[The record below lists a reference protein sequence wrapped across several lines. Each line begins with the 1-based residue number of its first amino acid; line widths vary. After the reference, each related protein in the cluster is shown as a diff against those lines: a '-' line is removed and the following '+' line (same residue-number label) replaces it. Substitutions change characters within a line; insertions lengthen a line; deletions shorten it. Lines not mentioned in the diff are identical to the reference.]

1 MGRPL
6 NKKFFANRNIG
17 SSSVTTDDGIGGEG
31 IASVTIASTNNN
43 YTSIPTASFAAPQLP
58 GGVTATAGT
67 VTMKLATVSINNP
80 GGFYTAG
87 DEVVIGGGGVEGDT
101 LEGTFT
107 AQAIIVI
114 DAVDAPETGVPT
126 AISIKAGFE
135 GAYTVL
141 PSKVVGG
148 SKTTNLSVDGGDGN
162 NLRVNVTYGILS
174 IAVNEKGS
182 GYTSAPA
189 VTTSP
194 VGNATKTAV
203 LTTDSGA
210 AGSVTNQE
218 NGITVTAFVPDVV
231 GASAKVGDIIKQ
243 TNDRRYKVK
252 TADGTGICQLVTD
265 GVANAAGEM
274 SIKATDS
281 EGKNYL
287 VAKLTSRKVILVPA
301 ALGGQAGTQFA
312 SGTAAKWSLT
322 TAIADEQ
329 VIIENA

>member
-6 NKKFFANRNIG
+6 NKKYFANRNIG
-17 SSSVTTDDGIGGEG
+17 STSVTTDNGIGGQG
-31 IASVTIASTNNN
+31 VASVTIAGTNNN
-43 YTSIPTASFAAPQLP
+43 FSSIPTVTFAAPQLP
-58 GGVTATAGT
+58 GGVTATAGA
-67 VTMKLATVSINNP
+67 VTMKLASVTINNP
-80 GGFYTAG
+80 GGFYSVG

-101 LEGTFT
+101 LAGTFT

-126 AISIKAGFE
+126 AISIKAGSA
-135 GAYTVL
+135 GSYTVL

-162 NLRVNVTYGILS
+162 NLRVNVQYGILS
-174 IAVNEKGS
+174 IAVDEKGS
-182 GYTSAPA
+182 GYTSAPT

-203 LTTDSGA
+203 LTTDSGS
-210 AGSVTNQE
+210 AGSATNQE
-218 NGITVTAFVPDVV
+218 NGIVVTAFVPGVL
-231 GASAKVGDIIKQ
+231 GASAKIGDIVKQ

-252 TADGTGICQLVTD
+252 TADGVGICQLVTD

-322 TAIADEQ
+322 TAIADKQ
-329 VIIENA
+329 VIIENV